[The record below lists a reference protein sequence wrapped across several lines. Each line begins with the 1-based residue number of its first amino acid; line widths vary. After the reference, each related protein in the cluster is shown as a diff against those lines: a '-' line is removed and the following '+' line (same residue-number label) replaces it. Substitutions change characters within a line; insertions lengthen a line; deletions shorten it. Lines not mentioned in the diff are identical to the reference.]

1 MKKVEIVIKSNLE
14 DIKHY
19 MTDILEQMK
28 EHDEVVEYEIRERG
42 KDECERVS

>member
-19 MTDILEQMK
+19 MKDILETMK
-28 EHDEVVEYEIRERG
+28 EHDEVVEYEIRE
-42 KDECERVS
+42 KSE

>member
-28 EHDEVVEYEIRERG
+28 EHDEVVEYEIRE
-42 KDECERVS
+42 KSE

>member
-1 MKKVEIVIKSNLE
+1 MKKIEIVIKSNLE

-19 MTDILEQMK
+19 MKDILETMK
-28 EHDEVVEYEIRERG
+28 EHEEVTEYEIRERG